1 MAIKYTLDVRQYR
14 DKAYGNTYFAARA
27 HDIDGN
33 IVLYLPFQ
41 YGYGNRAEHVAAK
54 ELNCGL
60 DDLRA
65 FYSEGHSQSAVK
77 SWGHKITGPYR
88 VVYNKRGHTV
98 STMAEVSALMD
109 TAREYDIKVKD
120 ASGVVFIQRVGVRS

>member
-1 MAIKYTLDVRQYR
+1 MAIKYTLDVREYR
-14 DKAYGNTYFAARA
+14 DKTYGNTYFAARA

-33 IVLYLPFQ
+33 VVLYLPFQ
-41 YGYGNRAEHVAAK
+41 YGYGSRAEHVAAE

-65 FYSEGHSQSAVK
+65 FYSEHSKSSVE

-98 STMAEVSALMD
+98 STMAEVYALMD